1 MTALARVLAEL
12 DTLADD
18 DLERAIGHAF
28 SEQQRR
34 HVAELVVPAGPPSPS
49 GLLDTKAAGVYLGG
63 RSADFIRRQVRIG
76 RLSVVR
82 NDGTRSRMGFELAE
96 LDRWKAVHGSSVA
109 AALAG
114 SYSPPDDKRRA
125 PHGAPRARVDA
136 KTTRPR
142 ARGDAQHGRPVG
154 ARRARRARP
163 GGAEPFTPSASAW
176 RLPVPGPP
184 PDPEG

>member
-18 DLERAIGHAF
+18 ELERAIGHAF
-28 SEQQRR
+28 REQQRR
-34 HVAELVVPAGPPSPS
+34 HVAELVVPAAPPSPS

-63 RSADFIRRQVRIG
+63 RSPDFIRRQVRIG

-82 NDGTRSRMGFELAE
+82 NDGTRSRMGVALAE
-96 LDRWKAVHGSSVA
+96 LDRWKAVHESVA

-142 ARGDAQHGRPVG
+142 AGGDAQHGRPVG
-154 ARRARRARP
+154 TRRARRARA
-163 GGAEPFTPSASAW
+163 GGAEPFTPSAGAW
-176 RLPVPGPP
+176 RLPVPGAR